1 MGIILAILLFS
12 AIVIFHE
19 LGHFTLAKLNG
30 IRVDEFSLGL
40 GKTLF
45 GKQIGETKFSVKLL
59 PFGGACM
66 MGEDDAEDVL
76 DGSFNSKSVWARMS
90 VIVAGPVFNFI
101 MALAF
106 ATIIIAWIG
115 YDAPVVAGVEQGY
128 AAAEQG
134 MKSGDVIKKLNG
146 KNVHL
151 WKEISL
157 ANLMNFDAEPMELT
171 YERAGKETTITLEPR
186 QLKEDYAPRMGF
198 YSSGEYTKANFFESV
213 QYGVYTLKYWI
224 HYTFES
230 IKMLCTGKIGFNQLS
245 GPIGIM
251 NKVDDIYKEASPEG
265 WQIILLNLLNL
276 AVFISANLGV
286 MNLLPIPALDGG
298 RLVFLLI
305 EAIRGKRIAPE
316 KEAMVNEIGFR
327 LLMALMI
334 VVLVQD
340 IIRLF

>member
-45 GKQIGETKFSVKLL
+45 GKQIGETKFSIKLL

-66 MGEDDAEDVL
+66 MGEDDANDVSK
-76 DGSFNSKSVWARMS
+76 GSFNSKSVWARMS
-90 VIVAGPVFNFI
+90 VIVAGPIFNFI
-101 MALAF
+101 MALVF
-106 ATIIIAWIG
+106 AAIIIAWIG
-115 YDAPVVAGVEQGY
+115 YDAPIVAGVDQGY

-134 MKSGDVIKKLNG
+134 MESGDVITKING
-146 KNVHL
+146 KRVHL

-171 YERAGKETTITLEPR
+171 YERDGKETTIMVEPR
-186 QLKEDYAPRMGF
+186 QLKDDYAPRIGF
-198 YSSGEYTKANFFESV
+198 HSSGEYTKANFLKSI
-213 QYGVYTLKYWI
+213 QYGAYTLKYWI
-224 HYTFES
+224 RYTFES
-230 IKMLCTGKIGFNQLS
+230 LKMLGTGKIGLDQLS

-251 NKVDDIYKEASPEG
+251 NAVDDMYKETSPEG
-265 WQIILLNLLNL
+265 WQVILLNLLNL

-298 RLVFLLI
+298 RLIFLII
-305 EAIRGKRIAPE
+305 EAVRGKRVAPE

-327 LLMALMI
+327 LLMVLM
-334 VVLVQD
+334 VFVLVHD
-340 IIRLF
+340 LIRLF